1 MPITLVT
8 GPANAGKAEV
18 VMDTVRRHLAHG
30 REPLLIVPRSTDVE
44 HYLRELAGARV
55 AMGVRVARFSEL
67 IDETVRRAGVAEAVL
82 GGLARE
88 RVIASLA
95 TRRASD
101 ADAGVDIGSG
111 LVRSLGELFEE
122 LQVRRVSPARLASA
136 LRAGLGA
143 EADALGVDLIGIY
156 AVYHATL
163 ARLGRHDAEQRAL
176 LALDGLR
183 ERPSLWGSTPVL
195 IYGFDD
201 LTRLQLDA
209 IETLGRVVDVELTV
223 SLAYEP
229 GRAAF
234 AGRASTFQALA
245 PLAAQHRVLAP
256 RVDYYA
262 EGSRSALSHLER
274 SLFEPAARRVDPAHV
289 VELLQG
295 GGERAE
301 LELIAQRV
309 AELLERGMPAHEI
322 AVIVR
327 RPELSAGLLAEVFA
341 AASIPFAMPIRR
353 PFGDS
358 AVGRALTGLLRCVPG
373 SDGAPL
379 GTPADLFAWL
389 RAPGQLRHLELVDS
403 LELTV
408 RLGGL
413 SAEQARASWEQRHW
427 RLEAIDHLADAQ
439 RRGPRALIERA
450 ARELE
455 WIFSAPRRGRASVL
469 GAGEMDEARALA
481 GGRRAL
487 AELLELSRI
496 APEAVP
502 ASAAELAQALLG
514 VEVYA
519 GELPGPGAVAV
530 LDPLS
535 LRARRV
541 RALFASGLQEGVFP
555 EHARPQPLLSE
566 QQRARIAV
574 ASGLRL
580 GEPEDV
586 LAAERYLLYAVLSRP
601 QERLALSWHESD
613 DDGGPLS
620 RSLFVDDVCDLFD
633 ERLESERERRALGA
647 VDRPPGALPSEPV
660 PPPSGLHDERVL
672 AELGARVWSASSIER
687 WVRCPVAWF
696 VERLLDPASFEP
708 EAEPLARGGLAHAV
722 LKDTL
727 ERLRHE
733 TGSAKLS
740 PANVE
745 LAREL
750 LSRVLAEDEPRHPLS
765 VIAER
770 RVAVRRSLHADLER
784 YLEHAAALDGALAP
798 GELEL
803 GFGFTGADAHSEA
816 SELPAFE
823 LGGGVSMRGRIDR
836 IDVAPGGD
844 AVVIDYKARSAPPGA
859 RWLKDGQLQVALY
872 MQAARQL
879 LGLRVVGGLYQPLSG
894 RTLQARGAMSVEEP
908 PLECKANDLYEAEE
922 LEELLDAALA
932 AARQAAAEAASGALE
947 PRPAT
952 CAFRGGCSYPTICRC
967 ER

>member
-18 VMDTVRRHLAHG
+18 VMDAVRRHLAHG
-30 REPLLIVPRSTDVE
+30 REPLLIVPRSADVE
-44 HYLRELAGARV
+44 HYLRELAGERV

-67 IDETVRRAGVAEAVL
+67 IDEAVRRAGVAEAVL

-88 RVIASLA
+88 RVMATLA
-95 TRRASD
+95 VRRAG
-101 ADAGVDIGSG
+101 AGAPVGSG
-111 LVRSLGELFEE
+111 LVRALGELFED
-122 LQVRRVSPARLASA
+122 LQVRRVSPARLAVA

-156 AVYHATL
+156 GDYHATL

-176 LALDGLR
+176 RALDGLR

-209 IETLGRVVDVELTV
+209 IETLGRVVDVEVTV
-223 SLAYEP
+223 SLAYEA
-229 GRAAF
+229 GRTAF

-245 PLAAQHRVLAP
+245 PLAAEHRALAS
-256 RVDYYA
+256 RADYYA
-262 EGSRSALSHLER
+262 EGSRTVLAHLER
-274 SLFEPAARRVDPAHV
+274 SLFEPAARRVDPAQV

-301 LELIAQRV
+301 LELIAERV
-309 AELLERGMPAHEI
+309 GDLLERGMPAHEI

-327 RPELSAGLLAEVFA
+327 RPELSAGLVADVFGA
-341 AASIPFAMPIRR
+341 TAIPFAMPIRR
-353 PFGDS
+353 PLGDS
-358 AVGRALTGLLRCVPG
+358 AVGRALIGLLRCVPG
-373 SDGAPL
+373 PDGAPT
-379 GTPADLFAWL
+379 GTPADLFTWL
-389 RAPGQLRHLELVDS
+389 RAPGQLKHLELVDS
-403 LELTV
+403 LELSV
-408 RLGGL
+408 RRNGL
-413 SAEQARASWEQRHW
+413 TAAEARSRWEERHW

-439 RRGPRALIERA
+439 GRGPGALIERA

-455 WIFSAPRRGRASVL
+455 WLFSAPRRGRASVL

-487 AELLELSRI
+487 AELRDLSRL
-496 APEAVP
+496 AAEAVP
-502 ASAAELAQALLG
+502 DSAAELAQALAG

-566 QQRARIAV
+566 QQRSRIAV

-586 LAAERYLLYAVLSRP
+586 LASERYLLYAVLSRP

-633 ERLESERERRALGA
+633 ERLESERARRALGA
-647 VDRPPGALPSEPV
+647 VDRLGAAKAAVAMAPG
-660 PPPSGLHDERVL
+660 GLRDERVL
-672 AELGARVWSASSIER
+672 AELRDRVWSASSIER
-687 WVRCPVAWF
+687 WVGCPVAWF
-696 VERLLDPASFEP
+696 VDRLLDPAPFEP
-708 EAEPLARGGLAHAV
+708 DAEPLARGGLAHAA

-727 ERLRHE
+727 EALRRE
-733 TGSAKLS
+733 TGSAKLR
-740 PANVE
+740 PANLE

-750 LSRVLAEDEPRHPLS
+750 LARALNENEPRHPLS

-784 YLEHAAALDGALAP
+784 YLAHAAVLDGPLAP

-803 GFGFTGADAHSEA
+803 GFGFTGEDEHSEA

-823 LGGGVSMRGRIDR
+823 LGGGVLMRGRIDR
-836 IDVAPGGD
+836 IDVEPGGD
-844 AVVIDYKARSAPPGA
+844 AVVIDYKASSAPPGA
-859 RWLKDGQLQVALY
+859 RWLKGRQLQVALY
-872 MQAARQL
+872 MQAAREL
-879 LGLRVVGGLYQPLSG
+879 LGLRVIGGLYQPLSG
-894 RTLQARGAMSVEEP
+894 KALQARGAMSVDEP
-908 PLECKANDLYEAEE
+908 PLECKANDLYEPDE
-922 LEELLDAALA
+922 LEELLDAVLDT
-932 AARQAAAEAASGALE
+932 ARAAAAEAASGALE

-952 CAFRGGCSYPTICRC
+952 CAFRGGCRYPTICRC

>member
-8 GPANAGKAEV
+8 GSANAGKAEV

-30 REPLLIVPRSTDVE
+30 REPLLIVPRSADVE
-44 HYLRELAGARV
+44 HYLRELAGERV

-67 IDETVRRAGVAEAVL
+67 IDETVRRAGVDEAIL

-88 RVIASLA
+88 RVIATLA
-95 TRRASD
+95 ARHAE
-101 ADAGVDIGSG
+101 AGVEAGAG
-111 LVRSLGELFEE
+111 LVHSLGELFEE
-122 LQVRRVSPARLASA
+122 LQVRRVSPARLSSA

-156 AVYHATL
+156 GDYHATL

-176 LALDGLR
+176 RALDGLR
-183 ERPSLWGSTPVL
+183 ERPSLWGATPVL

-209 IETLGRVVDVELTV
+209 IETLGRVVDVEVTV

-245 PLAAQHRVLAP
+245 PLAAQHHALAP
-256 RVDYYA
+256 RADYYA
-262 EGSRSALSHLER
+262 EGSRSALAHLER
-274 SLFEPAARRVDPAHV
+274 SLFEPAARRVDPGQV

-309 AELLERGMPAHEI
+309 LALLERGMPAHEI

-327 RPELSAGLLAEVFA
+327 RPELSAGLVAEVFGA
-341 AASIPFAMPIRR
+341 LAIPFAMPIRR
-353 PFGDS
+353 PFADS
-358 AVGRALTGLLRCVPG
+358 AVGRALIGLLRSVPG
-373 SDGAPL
+373 ADGAPA

-389 RAPGQLRHLELVDS
+389 RAPGQLKHPELVDS

-413 SAEQARASWEQRHW
+413 SAAQARARWEQRHW
-427 RLEAIDHLADAQ
+427 PLEAIDHLAEAQ
-439 RRGPRALIERA
+439 RRGPAALMERA

-469 GAGEMDEARALA
+469 GEVELDEARALA

-487 AELLELSRI
+487 AELRELSRI
-496 APEAVP
+496 AAEAVP
-502 ASAAELAQALLG
+502 ATATELAQALTG

-519 GELPGPGAVAV
+519 GDLPGPGAVAV

-555 EHARPQPLLSE
+555 QHARPQPLLSE

-647 VDRPPGALPSEPV
+647 VDRDAAETAKARAPLPGA
-660 PPPSGLHDERVL
+660 LHDERVL
-672 AELGARVWSASSIER
+672 AELRARVWSASSIER
-687 WVRCPVAWF
+687 WVGCPVAWF
-696 VERLLDPASFEP
+696 VDRLLDPASFEP
-708 EAEPLARGGLAHAV
+708 EAEPLARGGLAHAA

-727 ERLRHE
+727 EGLRLQ
-733 TGSAKLS
+733 TGSAKL
-740 PANVE
+740 NRGNLE
-745 LAREL
+745 LARGL
-750 LSRVLAEDEPRHPLS
+750 LARALAENEPRHTLS
-765 VIAER
+765 VIPER
-770 RVAVRRSLHADLER
+770 RVAVRRSLHAGLER
-784 YLEHAAALDGALAP
+784 YLEHAAALEGPLAP

-803 GFGFTGADAHSEA
+803 GFGFTGEDEHSEA
-816 SELPAFE
+816 SELPAFD
-823 LGGGVSMRGRIDR
+823 LGGGVLMRGRIDR
-836 IDVAPGGD
+836 IDVEPDGD
-844 AVVIDYKARSAPPGA
+844 AVVIDYKASSAPPGA
-859 RWLKDGQLQVALY
+859 RWLKGGQLQVALY

-879 LGLRVVGGLYQPLSG
+879 LGLRVVAGLYQPLSG
-894 RTLQARGAMSVEEP
+894 KDLQARGAMSVDMP
-908 PLECKANDLYEAEE
+908 PLECKANDLYEPEQ
-922 LEELLDAALA
+922 LEELLGAALELAREA
-932 AARQAAAEAASGALE
+932 AAQAASGALE

-952 CAFRGGCSYPTICRC
+952 CAFRGGCKYPTICRC

>member
-18 VMDTVRRHLAHG
+18 VIDAVRGHLAHG
-30 REPLLIVPRSTDVE
+30 REPLLIVPRSADVE
-44 HYLRELAGARV
+44 HYLRELAGERV

-88 RVIASLA
+88 RVIATLA
-95 TRRASD
+95 ARRAG
-101 ADAGVDIGSG
+101 AGIGSG
-111 LVRSLGELFEE
+111 LVRALGELFEE
-122 LQVRRVSPARLASA
+122 LQVRRVSPARLAAA

-143 EADALGVDLIGIY
+143 EADALGVDLIEIY
-156 AVYHATL
+156 GDYHATL

-176 LALDGLR
+176 RALDALR

-209 IETLGRVVDVELTV
+209 IETLGRVVDVEVTV

-229 GRAAF
+229 GRTAF

-245 PLAAQHRVLAP
+245 PLAAEHRALAS
-256 RVDYYA
+256 RADYYA
-262 EGSRSALSHLER
+262 EGSRSALAHLER
-274 SLFEPAARRVDPAHV
+274 SLFEPAARRVDPAQV

-309 AELLERGMPAHEI
+309 GDLLERGMPAHEI

-327 RPELSAGLLAEVFA
+327 RPELSAGLVAEVFGA
-341 AASIPFAMPIRR
+341 AAIPFAMPIRR
-353 PFGDS
+353 PFADS

-373 SDGAPL
+373 SDGAPT

-389 RAPGQLRHLELVDS
+389 RAPGQLKHLELVDS

-408 RLGGL
+408 RRNGL
-413 SAEQARASWEQRHW
+413 TAAQARARWEERHW

-439 RRGPRALIERA
+439 RRGPGALIERA

-469 GAGEMDEARALA
+469 GEGEMDEARALA

-487 AELLELSRI
+487 AELRDLSRL
-496 APEAVP
+496 AAEAVP
-502 ASAAELAQALLG
+502 ASAAELAQALAG

-519 GELPGPGAVAV
+519 GELPGLGAVAV

-566 QQRARIAV
+566 QQRSRVAV

-586 LAAERYLLYAVLSRP
+586 LASERYLLYAVLSRP

-613 DDGGPLS
+613 DDGRPLS

-633 ERLESERERRALGA
+633 ERLESARARRALGA
-647 VDRPPGALPSEPV
+647 VDRDAGEAPPARAPAPA
-660 PPPSGLHDERVL
+660 GLRDERVL
-672 AELGARVWSASSIER
+672 AELRARVWSASSIER
-687 WVRCPVAWF
+687 WVGCPVAWF
-696 VERLLDPASFEP
+696 VDRLLDPASFEP
-708 EAEPLARGGLAHAV
+708 DAEPLARGGLAHAA

-727 ERLRHE
+727 EGLRDE

-740 PANVE
+740 PANIE

-750 LSRVLAEDEPRHPLS
+750 LARALTENEPRHPLS

-784 YLEHAAALDGALAP
+784 YLEHAAALDGPLAP

-803 GFGFTGADAHSEA
+803 GFGFTGEDEHSEA

-823 LGGGVSMRGRIDR
+823 LGEGVLMRGRIDR
-836 IDVAPGGD
+836 IDVEPGGD
-844 AVVIDYKARSAPPGA
+844 AVVIDYKASSAPPGA
-859 RWLKDGQLQVALY
+859 GWLKGRQLQVALY

-879 LGLRVVGGLYQPLSG
+879 LGLRVIGGLYQPLSG
-894 RTLQARGAMSVEEP
+894 KALQARGAMSVDEP
-908 PLECKANDLYEAEE
+908 PLECKANDLYEPDE
-922 LEELLDAALA
+922 LEDLLDAVLDTARMA
-932 AARQAAAEAASGALE
+932 AAQAASGALE

-952 CAFRGGCSYPTICRC
+952 CAFRGGCKYPTICRC